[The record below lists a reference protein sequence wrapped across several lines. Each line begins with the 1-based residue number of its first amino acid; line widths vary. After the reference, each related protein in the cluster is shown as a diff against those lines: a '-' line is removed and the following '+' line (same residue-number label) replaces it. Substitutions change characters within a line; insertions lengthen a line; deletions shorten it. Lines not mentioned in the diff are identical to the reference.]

1 MTIDFITSSGQSVT
15 FRLAPGPITEDGDIT
30 PIPSALDGLDAYDRH
45 RLALLV
51 QAAFDDQALA
61 PGAGEDE

>member
-1 MTIDFITSSGQSVT
+1 MEIPFTDSRGNAHLFT
-15 FRLAPGPITEDGDIT
+15 LAPGVTTEDGT
-30 PIPSALDGLDAYDRH
+30 GEAIPSAIQDLDMYDRH
-45 RLALLV
+45 RLGLLV